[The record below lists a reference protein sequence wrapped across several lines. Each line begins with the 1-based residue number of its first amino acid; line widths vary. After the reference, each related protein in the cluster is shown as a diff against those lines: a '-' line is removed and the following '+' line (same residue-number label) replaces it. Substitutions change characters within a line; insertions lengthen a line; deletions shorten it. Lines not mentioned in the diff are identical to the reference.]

1 MATLKEVFVE
11 LACANIAEDPD
22 VSGEKWQFL
31 AVMNEYDDYFT
42 VRRATKEET
51 LKRSYRLVKALFP
64 FLYPELG
71 GSRSDYLSSAIAN
84 ALYDNG
90 LSLTVAVPKEVQFA
104 WNRMI
109 YERAVNYE
117 RVVNEL
123 RNAGFDLKRRRD

>member
-31 AVMNEYDDYFT
+31 SVMNEWGEYFT

-51 LKRSYRLVKALFP
+51 LRRSYRLVKGLFP
-64 FLYPELG
+64 FLYPSLG
-71 GSRSDYLSSAIAN
+71 GSYSDYLSSAVAN

-90 LSLTVAVPKEVQFA
+90 LSLTIDVPKEVQFA

-109 YERAVNYE
+109 YERAVDYQ
-117 RVVNEL
+117 RTVVNL